1 MNHRVRVKICGVG
14 EVEDALEAVE
24 AGADLLGFN
33 FVPGSKRE
41 LDLECAQRVW
51 DALGECSV
59 ERVALFRNAPRARV
73 LEVIRTIEFDWLQ
86 FHGDESP
93 EDIAGFDLPV
103 IKALR
108 GADEVAAARFPD
120 ATLLLDHP
128 RHFGGVGAAWEWREA
143 RKLIEQGRR
152 VILAGGLTPEN
163 VGEALRGLG
172 GILPWAVDVA
182 SGVEGSGHRKDPNKM
197 RAFVAAVRQ
206 VEESG

>member
-1 MNHRVRVKICGVG
+1 MKQRIRVKICGLISA
-14 EVEDALEAVE
+14 EDALAAVE

-33 FVPGSKRE
+33 FVKGSKRE
-41 LDLECAQRVW
+41 LDLERARCVRE
-51 DALGECSV
+51 ALGEHNV
-59 ERVALFRNAPRARV
+59 ECVALFRNAARERV
-73 LEVIRTIEFDWLQ
+73 LEVIRTIDFDWLQ

-93 EDIAGFDLPV
+93 EAIAGFDLPV

-108 GADEVAAARFPD
+108 GADEAAAARFPE
-120 ATLLLDHP
+120 AALLVDHP
-128 RHFGGVGAAWEWREA
+128 RHFGGLGAEWKWSEA
-143 RKLIEQGRR
+143 RSLIEQGRR

-206 VEESG
+206 VEESR